1 MQSAMAAI
9 QERYK
14 DSTDKKRH
22 PAPRY
27 EVGDKVWLLLQNI
40 RLEDQPS
47 KKLGWQHA
55 KYTVTK
61 LISPEVVQLDIPGRI
76 YNRFHVDLLLP
87 AEENPLPS
95 QTIEDE
101 NPGPITGDDG
111 EEEYQIDEVLRCRTR
126 KGERQALV
134 KWTGMAQPEWTSLI
148 NLQDA
153 VALDDWEK
161 K

>member
-1 MQSAMAAI
+1 M
-9 QERYK
+9 
-14 DSTDKKRH
+14 
-22 PAPRY
+22 
-27 EVGDKVWLLLQNI
+27 
-40 RLEDQPS
+40 
-47 KKLGWQHA
+47 
-55 KYTVTK
+55 
-61 LISPEVVQLDIPGRI
+61 
-76 YNRFHVDLLLP
+76 LLP

-95 QTIEDE
+95 QTLEDE

-153 VALDDWEK
+153 VALENWEK
-161 K
+161 NGAQQRQTMGQRQGKIRGEGKWGGYVTVWPLSKLMWIPKRIVEDSCCKTVRK